1 MTTQTE
7 DLSHKLD
14 RIVTRGASIEP
25 CLILKAMLERG
36 ELNCRAADNRN
47 AWDCFSDVSAPTL
60 DRIAG
65 IEDETPRACFELF
78 VTGYI
83 HFVADDLGHGL
94 DIYWCLT
101 QRALPMTV

>member
-7 DLSHKLD
+7 DLSRKLD
-14 RIVTRGASIEP
+14 KILTRGSSIEP

-47 AWDCFSDVSAPTL
+47 EWTCCSEVSAPTL

-65 IEDETPRACFELF
+65 IENEIGRATFELF
-78 VTGYI
+78 VSGYLR
-83 HFVADDLGHGL
+83 FAADDLGSGL
-94 DIYWCLT
+94 DIYWCACKGRS
-101 QRALPMTV
+101 Q